1 MKPHTKKH
9 ESKES
14 MKTKMKEM
22 ANEKKAGS
30 KKKC

>member
-9 ESKES
+9 EMGES
-14 MKTKMKEM
+14 MKTKTKEK
-22 ANEKKAGS
+22 AAEKKSGS